1 MELLEGG
8 GAWLEEVS
16 LVGAALIDY
25 IFGPGPS
32 LSHFHCPP
40 TPIMP
45 AMYAYAWLSCAC
57 LLYHMDVCPLL
68 NQVPKQS
75 TSCSNCWFQVFYHKG
90 KNSRE
95 YKYQPPFS
103 VSSMV
108 LSGVYK
114 TVLGLCGF

>member
-1 MELLEGG
+1 MEPFEGG

-16 LVGAALIDY
+16 LVGAGLIDY
-25 IFGPGPS
+25 IFGLVPS
-32 LSHFHCPP
+32 TSHFHCPS
-40 TPIMP
+40 TPHMP
-45 AMYAYAWLSCAC
+45 AMYAYAWLLWCAC
-57 LLYHMDVCPLL
+57 LHYHMAVCPLF

-103 VSSMV
+103 VSSRV

-114 TVLGLCGF
+114 TVLG